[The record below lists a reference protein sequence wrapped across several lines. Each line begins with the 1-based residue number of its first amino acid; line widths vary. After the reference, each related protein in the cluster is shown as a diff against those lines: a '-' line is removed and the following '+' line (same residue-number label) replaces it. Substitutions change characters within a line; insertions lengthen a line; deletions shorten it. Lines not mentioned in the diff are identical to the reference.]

1 MIDNFVLFQKIV
13 LSLALGAL
21 VGIER
26 EKRGKGELPEGL
38 RTFMLVCLFGVLS
51 GFFSD
56 VLRSNLPFIV
66 SFFSVGT
73 LTIIG
78 YVAKIRRGHLGLTTE
93 IAFLTMFSIGI
104 LIFFE
109 SYPYFLSLS
118 LGILLTFILI
128 FKELM
133 HRFAKHL
140 KIKEIRDAVIFALL
154 TFIILPLLPR
164 NLNFIGNSLPMLPQG
179 IVEILKTLNP
189 FMIWLSLVLVLSIGF
204 IGYVAMKIFGAKIGI
219 AITGLLGG
227 LASSTAVAVTMAEK
241 VRENKKILYSAS
253 FAVIIASSTM
263 FLRVVFVSSVI
274 NYNVGFL
281 LIIPFSV
288 IALGGYFLS
297 YLSWRKSL
305 KEKPVLEIVSPLALK
320 PALEFTIFFISILL
334 LSKIAQN
341 YFGYQ
346 GIFLIAAI
354 AGLVELDAVNISLS
368 SLALTGLSP
377 FIAIEGIIIACM
389 SNTIS
394 KWFLTG
400 WLGTRKMA
408 VEIGKVFVVLLIV
421 CVFMLSLLIF

>member
-56 VLRSNLPFIV
+56 VLESNLPFLIA
-66 SFFSVGT
+66 FFSVGA
-73 LTIIG
+73 LTALG
-78 YVAKIRRGHLGLTTE
+78 YIAKTRRGHLGLTTE
-93 IAFLTMFSIGI
+93 IAFLTMFAIGI
-104 LIFFE
+104 VIFFE
-109 SYPYFLSLS
+109 NYPYFLSIS

-140 KIKEIRDAVIFALL
+140 KIKEIRDAVIFAIL
-154 TFIILPLLPR
+154 TFIILPILPR
-164 NLNFIGNSLPMLPQG
+164 DLNFIGNSLPMLPAD

-189 FMIWLSLVLVLSIGF
+189 FLIWLSLVLVLSISF
-204 IGYVAMKIFGAKIGI
+204 VGYITIKIFGVKMGLVM
-219 AITGLLGG
+219 TGLFGG
-227 LASSTAVAVTMAEK
+227 LASSTAVSVSMAEK

-263 FLRVVFVSSVI
+263 FLRAIFVSSII
-274 NYNVGFL
+274 NYNVGFIL
-281 LIIPFSV
+281 LIPFTI
-288 IALGGYFLS
+288 IAFGGYLLS

-305 KEKPVLEIVSPLALK
+305 KEKTFLEIGSPLALK
-320 PALEFTIFFISILL
+320 PAIKFTIFFVVILL
-334 LSKIAQN
+334 VSKLAQN
-341 YFGYQ
+341 YFGQ
-346 GIFLIAAI
+346 AGIYLVAII
-354 AGLVELDAVNISLS
+354 AGLVELDAINISLS
-368 SLALTGLSP
+368 SLALSSLSP
-377 FIAIEGIIIACM
+377 FLAIEGIILACM
-389 SNTIS
+389 SNTVS

-408 VEIGKVFVVLLIV
+408 VEIGKVFIVLLTLGF
-421 CVFMLSLLIF
+421 FMLFLLIF

>member
-1 MIDNFVLFQKIV
+1 
-13 LSLALGAL
+13 
-21 VGIER
+21 
-26 EKRGKGELPEGL
+26 
-38 RTFMLVCLFGVLS
+38 
-51 GFFSD
+51 
-56 VLRSNLPFIV
+56 
-66 SFFSVGT
+66 
-73 LTIIG
+73 
-78 YVAKIRRGHLGLTTE
+78 
-93 IAFLTMFSIGI
+93 
-104 LIFFE
+104 
-109 SYPYFLSLS
+109 
-118 LGILLTFILI
+118 
-128 FKELM
+128 
-133 HRFAKHL
+133 
-140 KIKEIRDAVIFALL
+140 
-154 TFIILPLLPR
+154 
-164 NLNFIGNSLPMLPQG
+164 MLPQG
-179 IVEILKTLNP
+179 MVEILKTLDP

-204 IGYVAMKIFGAKIGI
+204 IGYVAMKIFGTKIGI
-219 AITGLLGG
+219 VLTGLLGG

-421 CVFMLSLLIF
+421 CMFMLSLLIF